1 MTTFGER
8 ILILRRRRDFTQRQL
23 AKMAGINSNTLA
35 RVERGEVKDLAG
47 QAIAKLARAL
57 GCSGDYL
64 LGLTE
69 ETEDKADDEKEAAA

>member
-1 MTTFGER
+1 MPTFGER
-8 ILILRRRRDFTQRQL
+8 ILILRRRNDLTQREL
-23 AKMAGINSNTLA
+23 AKMAGINSKTLA

-69 ETEDKADDEKEAAA
+69 DEEEERQYAHA

>member
-1 MTTFGER
+1 MPTFGER
-8 ILILRRRRDFTQRQL
+8 ILILRRRNDLTQREL

-47 QAIAKLARAL
+47 QSIARLARAL

-69 ETEDKADDEKEAAA
+69 EEEEEAQYADV

>member
-1 MTTFGER
+1 MPTFGER
-8 ILILRRRRDFTQRQL
+8 ILILRRRNDLTQREL

-64 LGLTE
+64 LGLTDE
-69 ETEDKADDEKEAAA
+69 EEEEAYAHA

>member
-1 MTTFGER
+1 MPTFGER
-8 ILILRRRRDFTQRQL
+8 ILILRRRNDLTQREL

-47 QAIAKLARAL
+47 QSIARLARAL

-64 LGLTE
+64 LGLTKE
-69 ETEDKADDEKEAAA
+69 EEEEAQYADV